1 MLNCMTVNTAQALY
15 KLLIQEIT
23 TGPDSS
29 MVLTPSKRV
38 SKDTLGKN
46 VETLITSL
54 KNHL

>member
-1 MLNCMTVNTAQALY
+1 MTVNTAQALY

-29 MVLTPSKRV
+29 VVLTPSKRV

-46 VETLITSL
+46 VENLITSL